1 MDVVDLA
8 EVAGVNRDTI
18 AAIEK
23 GKGFRTSSLTKIERA
38 LGQLEEEMG
47 IDTPVAPS
55 APTGLVEFEVTGD
68 FGVRVVVRGP
78 VSDLPE
84 LQRSVTELV
93 RGMKSRSDD
102 DHGDETDASA

>member
-47 IDTPVAPS
+47 IDTPITPS
-55 APTGLVEFEVTGD
+55 NPTGLVEFEVTGD

-78 VSDLPE
+78 VADLPE
-84 LQRSVTELV
+84 LQRSVAELV

-102 DHGDETDASA
+102 DHGDESDAST